1 MKKKKLKKQIKEL
14 RADMNQLAKQVL
26 CVSEAIAKH
35 QCHCENYKPETVQ
48 FKRYIPVAKD

>member
-26 CVSEAIAKH
+26 IVSETIAKH
-35 QCHCENYKPETVQ
+35 QSHCENYKPKTVQ
-48 FKRYIPVAKD
+48 FKRYIPLPKD